1 MDGSRL
7 EPEDDDG
14 DAARAFE
21 ALRAEVAALRRGVE
35 LVARQAQQGGPA
47 APDYSPTLGKMEQ
60 ALQAIAG
67 RLEAVERAPALAVTP
82 ADQAGELRLEMF
94 RIGQDARDGLA
105 HSQARLDAT
114 VGDLRGMIE
123 SALTRRDQRKW
134 LLIMAAYGVLGG
146 VLLWFVL
153 TAFLPWGGG
162 TWLAGLAY
170 GGRWNAGQ
178 VMMRDAN
185 PAEWERMVRLYNACP
200 RDSLTELCAAA
211 MAVRTIAPS
220 RPPTRDPRA
229 TNQEKP

>member
-1 MDGSRL
+1 MDGSSR
-7 EPEDDDG
+7 EPEEEDG

-35 LVARQAQQGGPA
+35 LVARQGQQSGPA
-47 APDYSPTLGKMEQ
+47 APDYSPTLGKMEK

-67 RLEAVERAPALAVTP
+67 RLAAVERAPALAVTP
-82 ADQAGELRLEMF
+82 AEQAGELRREML
-94 RIGQDARDGLA
+94 RIGQDARGGLA
-105 HSQARLDAT
+105 HSQAQLDAT
-114 VGDLRGMIE
+114 VGELRGMIE
-123 SALTRRDQRKW
+123 SALTRRDQRQW
-134 LLIMAAYGVLGG
+134 LWAVGG
-146 VLLWFVL
+146 IGASGGILLWFLL

-200 RDSLTELCAAA
+200 QDSLTELCAAA
-211 MAVRTIAPS
+211 MAVRTVAPS
-220 RPPTRDPRA
+220 SPPREPRR
-229 TNQEKP
+229 TNQ